1 MKSILAIFIAASAG
15 CAAFSYE
22 PAGEQEFARIAS
34 GGCDNRDGDFF
45 IRGMLSTADDETVVL
60 SDPSN
65 PRTTM
70 VLPLPGRGMLVHP
83 DGTSGRG
90 KHAASVA
97 RMNEL
102 RETQTP
108 VVVTLRCRS
117 DGTPIARSIDY
128 PSANGSRASIL
139 Y

>member
-1 MKSILAIFIAASAG
+1 MKSILAIFIATSAG

-34 GGCDNRDGDFF
+34 GGCANRDGDFF
-45 IRGMLSTADDETVVL
+45 IRGMLSTADDDSVVL

-70 VLPLPGRGMLVHP
+70 VLPLPGRGPLVRAN
-83 DGTSGRG
+83 GTAG
-90 KHAASVA
+90 KHAANAA
-97 RMNEL
+97 RMSEL
-102 RETQTP
+102 RDARTP

-128 PSANGSRASIL
+128 PNANGSRASIL